1 MSRQH
6 RLINAL
12 PTSPEGLPEYVEA
25 LGNGRF
31 VVFFALELQR
41 HITSIVMFLES
52 RRNFRVVKIKGIPL
66 ATAEV
71 SFCLDINGMRRH
83 LFLLLVDVF
92 QKITRV
98 EGDLKPR

>member
-1 MSRQH
+1 
-6 RLINAL
+6 
-12 PTSPEGLPEYVEA
+12 
-25 LGNGRF
+25 
-31 VVFFALELQR
+31 
-41 HITSIVMFLES
+41 MFLES

-98 EGDLKPR
+98 EGDLKQGESIALTILKTPAASRPNPQ